1 MVGLG
6 AIDRSNKS
14 VLRAGVLNG
23 LCSFVG
29 FRLYCE
35 DPLDGE
41 VASGNGAGRGED
53 LGDLLSI
60 SPSSLF
66 AFPADDLAGSFSFL
80 SFALA
85 RLIFGGR
92 NGFLRTRSTESEML

>member
-1 MVGLG
+1 MGRADLMVFLGWVIEVFLPAGRGELGGADEMVGLG

-41 VASGNGAGRGED
+41 VASGNGAG
-53 LGDLLSI
+53 
-60 SPSSLF
+60 
-66 AFPADDLAGSFSFL
+66 
-80 SFALA
+80 
-85 RLIFGGR
+85 
-92 NGFLRTRSTESEML
+92 